1 MAWTL
6 GTIFIW
12 LKSHLSLNL
21 HIHNSIK
28 KINDNDKNNINDKL
42 DKLDKLDKCD
52 NKYIDIEIDISHSK
66 ENNRNDNKKERV
78 TTLVP
83 TRYQAAMGLASSLA
97 LDISLS
103 KKKPRP
109 SVRELNRFVARD
121 LNGGTLTFRGT
132 SKEKDKESVINFEI
146 WKELVGWIQARRN
159 NAWLALGILTLV
171 FATGTLWIVCP
182 ISVYVSLLV
191 LDAALIFAGVV
202 GTTLQ
207 TRRFLA
213 VAGAILAAVVG
224 MVMLTQGDTWIVW
237 GELKRRDLIGGV

>member
-1 MAWTL
+1 MAWSL

-21 HIHNSIK
+21 HIHNNIK
-28 KINDNDKNNINDKL
+28 EINDKF
-42 DKLDKLDKCD
+42 DKLD
-52 NKYIDIEIDISHSK
+52 NKDIDIEIAINDNK
-66 ENNRNDNKKERV
+66 NNNRNDDSKKRV
-78 TTLVP
+78 PTLVP
-83 TRYQAAMGLASSLA
+83 TRYQAAMELASSLA

-109 SVRELNRFVARD
+109 SVRELNRFVASD

-132 SKEKDKESVINFEI
+132 SKEKDKEPVVVSFEI

-202 GTTLQ
+202 GTTMQ

-213 VAGAILAAVVG
+213 VAGAIFAAVVG

-237 GELKRRDLIGGV
+237 GELKRRDLAGGYKLYSTDRP